1 MAKKQFKAESK
12 RLLDMMINSIY
23 THKEIFLREI
33 ISNASDA
40 SDKLYYKALSEKIT
54 GIKRNDFTINIT
66 ADPAARTL
74 TVSDRGIGMTRDQ
87 LYDDLGVIARSGSF
101 DFKDGL
107 GGDDDKNKEN
117 ASRNI
122 DIIGQFGV
130 GFYSAFMVAKHVEV
144 ISRAYGEEQA
154 YAWESDGADG
164 YTVRECERDDNGTDV
179 ILTLKDDTDDEKYGQ
194 YLSEWTLKDL
204 VTKYSDYIRYP
215 ITMMC
220 SRTVPK
226 EGTDGETETVME
238 LETLNSMVP
247 LWKRQ
252 KSKIKEEDYNNFYKE
267 KYYDGADPLKVI
279 HTNVDGVLSY
289 SALLFIPG
297 RAPYNYYSK
306 DYEKGLQLY
315 SSGVKIMFRIDF
327 RNDHR
332 YIRRPSVCAVIRYY
346 RSLCFCILVFYSAYL
361 LF

>member
-194 YLSEWTLKDL
+194 YLSEWTLKICNKVQRLYTLPYYHDVL
-204 VTKYSDYIRYP
+204 QN
-215 ITMMC
+215 C
-220 SRTVPK
+220 SQR
-226 EGTDGETETVME
+226 
-238 LETLNSMVP
+238 
-247 LWKRQ
+247 
-252 KSKIKEEDYNNFYKE
+252 
-267 KYYDGADPLKVI
+267 
-279 HTNVDGVLSY
+279 
-289 SALLFIPG
+289 
-297 RAPYNYYSK
+297 
-306 DYEKGLQLY
+306 
-315 SSGVKIMFRIDF
+315 
-327 RNDHR
+327 RN
-332 YIRRPSVCAVIRYY
+332 
-346 RSLCFCILVFYSAYL
+346 
-361 LF
+361 